1 MYSWAD
7 RYMLQANIRS
17 DGSSRFADGHRW
29 GTFPSVSA
37 GWVISEEPWFNKSV
51 INYLKLRG
59 SIGQLGNERIGSEFP
74 YQAKLTFG
82 TGFIPNASTGSSD
95 VVQTAYQTDY
105 AFNTITWE
113 TTTTYGIGADI
124 TLLNNRLRASA
135 DYYYKKTTDMLM
147 EVGFPSYFGYN
158 APQNNAADMNTKGWD
173 LELSWSDQINDFRY
187 GASFNISDYRSKMG
201 YMANRQKID
210 GTKITEEGSYYN
222 EWYGYKNLGIILNDA
237 AMYDEDGN
245 PIAVLTNNDKAG
257 NIRYLDID
265 KDGKITASNDR
276 VRLGNSLPE
285 LQYGGSLWAEWKNF
299 DFNLS
304 FQGIGHQ
311 LVYWSW
317 PGTPFNYQAYACPL
331 NLIENHWSPTATDAE
346 NAKAKYPKL
355 TTNNTNIYANSDFY
369 LFNGAYMRIK
379 NITLGYTIPSEITK
393 KFFVNKLR
401 VYFSANDL
409 PAFSK
414 YPDGYD
420 PEWDRSSDLIMSSY
434 IFGLNVSF

>member
-1 MYSWAD
+1 MVW
-7 RYMLQANIRS
+7 LQ
-17 DGSSRFADGHRW
+17 
-29 GTFPSVSA
+29 
-37 GWVISEEPWFNKSV
+37 
-51 INYLKLRG
+51 
-59 SIGQLGNERIGSEFP
+59 
-74 YQAKLTFG
+74 
-82 TGFIPNASTGSSD
+82 
-95 VVQTAYQTDY
+95 
-105 AFNTITWE
+105 
-113 TTTTYGIGADI
+113 
-124 TLLNNRLRASA
+124 
-135 DYYYKKTTDMLM
+135 
-147 EVGFPSYFGYN
+147 
-158 APQNNAADMNTKGWD
+158 
-173 LELSWSDQINDFRY
+173 
-187 GASFNISDYRSKMG
+187 
-201 YMANRQKID
+201 
-210 GTKITEEGSYYN
+210 
-222 EWYGYKNLGIILNDA
+222 NLGIILNDA

-379 NITLGYTIPSEITK
+379 ISL
-393 KFFVNKLR
+393 
-401 VYFSANDL
+401 
-409 PAFSK
+409 
-414 YPDGYD
+414 
-420 PEWDRSSDLIMSSY
+420 
-434 IFGLNVSF
+434 